1 MMMFQFKVESRGKST
16 KRKQKNLITIKKDYS
31 ILSYELVCGNE
42 LLWCFQKKDI

>member
-16 KRKQKNLITIKKDYS
+16 KRKQKNLITIKKDNS
-31 ILSYELVCGNE
+31 ILSYELVSGNE